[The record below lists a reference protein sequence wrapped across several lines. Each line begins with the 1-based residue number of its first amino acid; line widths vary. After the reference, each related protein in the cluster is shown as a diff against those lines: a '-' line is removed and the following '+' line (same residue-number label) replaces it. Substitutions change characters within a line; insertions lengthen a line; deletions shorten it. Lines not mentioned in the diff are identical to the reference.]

1 MLKILILFA
10 LVAAVFGKPGLNHG
24 IAAPVVTAPVGIATP
39 HVISPTAVSQQS
51 RHDIIN
57 PGVITYTTAHAAPVV
72 AAAPV
77 VTAAVPAVRVS
88 SALTSQLDV
97 RRPAVAAIA
106 AAPVAVGTVGHGA
119 GLANGFGLVGIGG
132 FGDIGLGGHGGMS
145 HRPKIA
151 FNHHYD
157 NMIKT
162 INKLNTTSLPKTIK
176 MFKLVVLSAL
186 VAIVAAKP
194 GGLLGYS
201 AIAAP
206 AVVAAPAVAVPA
218 AVSHQYRTDVIS
230 KPVVATYA
238 AAPIVQR
245 TVVAAAPA
253 VYAHAAPVAY

>member
-119 GLANGFGLVGIGG
+119 GLANGLGLVGIGD
-132 FGDIGLGGHGGMS
+132 FGDIGLGGHGG
-145 HRPKIA
+145 
-151 FNHHYD
+151 Y
-157 NMIKT
+157 
-162 INKLNTTSLPKTIK
+162 
-176 MFKLVVLSAL
+176 
-186 VAIVAAKP
+186 
-194 GGLLGYS
+194 GYG
-201 AIAAP
+201 
-206 AVVAAPAVAVPA
+206 
-218 AVSHQYRTDVIS
+218 
-230 KPVVATYA
+230 K
-238 AAPIVQR
+238 
-245 TVVAAAPA
+245 
-253 VYAHAAPVAY
+253 